1 MKRFFALLLVAAM
14 TAALSGCGG
23 KKETTELA
31 VFAAASLQESLS
43 AVIADYEAAHEGV
56 TVVATYDSSGTLKTQ
71 IENGAA
77 CDVFISAA
85 PKQMN
90 ELQELGLVDTDC
102 RCDLLENKV
111 VLAVPEG
118 NPTGIR
124 SFDHLAELLKSG
136 EVLLAMGNSDVP
148 VGQYTQKIFTYYGI
162 GEAAVA
168 SCLTYGSNV
177 KEVTTQVNEGTV
189 DCGIIYAT
197 DAFSAG
203 LDAVDQ
209 ATAEMCG
216 QVVYPAAVMAKSE
229 HADTAVDFWTYLAA
243 DASIAHF
250 EAVGFS
256 PMA

>member
-1 MKRFFALLLVAAM
+1 MKRFFTLVLAAAM
-14 TAALSGCGG
+14 TAALSGCGA
-23 KKETTELA
+23 KKEATELA

-43 AVIADYEAAHEGV
+43 AVIADYEAAHEGI

-90 ELQELGLVDTDC
+90 ELEELGLVDTSL

-111 VLAVPEG
+111 VLAVPDG
-118 NPTGIR
+118 NPAGIE
-124 SFDHLAELLKSG
+124 SFDQLSALLISG
-136 EVLLAMGNSDVP
+136 DVLLAMGNSDVP

-162 GEAAVA
+162 DETAVA

-177 KEVTTQVNEGTV
+177 KEVTTQVGEGTV
-189 DCGIIYAT
+189 DCGIIYGT
-197 DAFSAG
+197 DAYSAG
-203 LDAVDQ
+203 LSTVDE
-209 ATAEMCG
+209 ATADMCG
-216 QVVYPAAVMAKSE
+216 QVVYPAAVMAKSRHPE
-229 HADTAVDFWTYLAA
+229 AAADFWTYLATSGA
-243 DASIAHF
+243 MAHF